1 MFACS
6 ALCFITVQKQMAID
20 HGFSARVIK
29 LASLVRLATHK
40 LVHAWSYVFVTN
52 AALYAVLQNWM

>member
-1 MFACS
+1 
-6 ALCFITVQKQMAID
+6 MAID